1 MDRRDLYKGSIYV
14 LTMEMHVVCSY
25 RLGQKRDRIS
35 TGKDNRNRLIVE
47 TFYTFYQLDPELI
60 NRCCCTKN
68 DGLAGGKV
76 EIQTIPSTFSV
87 DGFVFDGPAD
97 GRNVATAATTTSS
110 AAPSTTTEDASFDSR
125 YNRCI
130 ATCLVSRESP

>member
-1 MDRRDLYKGSIYV
+1 MWQFCLALAIASSRSVIAFP
-14 LTMEMHVVCSY
+14 
-25 RLGQKRDRIS
+25 Q
-35 TGKDNRNRLIVE
+35 
-47 TFYTFYQLDPELI
+47 
-60 NRCCCTKN
+60 N

-97 GRNVATAATTTSS
+97 GRNVATTATTTSS
-110 AAPSTTTEDASFDSR
+110 ATPSTTTEDASFDSR

-130 ATCLVSRESP
+130 ATCLTTSEYNPVCGSDDVEYSNPGQLSCASACGKDVTLTHYGKCRTTKIRG